1 METAIRTKSPFPI
14 VATVLSAVVLVV
26 FAGLKAGAVPPL
38 PAKLVLGV
46 TIPMVFVTF
55 FAAIRPTPR
64 VREAGLG
71 PGWRPAEEVR
81 RTDDLRDSEVERV
94 RAWRSARL
102 SALGIGDETT
112 TVLAKNPAFSVHE
125 LERLVDAG
133 CPLATAL
140 RILWPA

>member
-1 METAIRTKSPFPI
+1 VETAIRAKSPLAI
-14 VATVLSAVVLVV
+14 LAILLSAVVLGV

-46 TIPMVFVTF
+46 TIPMVFATF
-55 FAAIRPTPR
+55 LAAIGPAPR
-64 VREAGLG
+64 VREAGFG

-81 RTDDLRDSEVERV
+81 TTDDLRDSEVERV

-102 SALGIGDETT
+102 SALGIGDEIA
-112 TVLAKNPAFSVHE
+112 TVLAKNPVFSVHE

-133 CPLATAL
+133 CPLGTAL